1 MAETSQIITLII
13 NYMKQAL
20 TGIIGALVEGAEAL
34 VYNTTGET
42 QQLTVLFAVVLTFT
56 ALSIGFAIVKWLF
69 SLVKIY

>member
-1 MAETSQIITLII
+1 MAETSQIIELII
-13 NYMKQAL
+13 LYMKQAL

-34 VYNTTGET
+34 VYNTTGDT

>member
-1 MAETSQIITLII
+1 MEQTSQIIELII
-13 NYMKQAL
+13 LYMKQAL

-34 VYNTTGET
+34 VYNTAGDT